1 MMHMKTGTLTLL
13 LLVTISCL
21 ALLPGSAGCGGGGET
36 GSMGSSGGGGYSSG
50 ASGSSISIS
59 APSISSCVNL
69 TDSDQAFRSG
79 DWLQV
84 NGSGFG
90 ASTSSSAGSVVFTD
104 GTASAAAALYY
115 SWSDTVIV
123 CRIPDGIPLT
133 SVSVK
138 VITSS
143 GESSAGMIILVN
155 ATPNPSPQATP
166 PSVTPT
172 PTPTPTS
179 TPTPTPTPT
188 SSPSPSSGTMNI
200 QTTLSDN
207 GQKYTIAF
215 DGLAFLTGTLGADSF
230 LPPGKVADY
239 AGFQYFRDND
249 PTGMGHNTDFVTIVA
264 SNILNIMTSDQIN
277 TFVTT
282 AKSQVTSV
290 NNYAYKRFYLMK
302 GFRRLLEGDVPSGT
316 TGLSKSAIQAYS
328 AELYKIDG
336 QISIARAQLYG
347 NMMKSMTTKQKA
359 KIDALKGK
367 NGVGNWDTNLSD
379 PLKSLNLDPDVNV
392 QVMTYASE
400 MYSWYAGSIEAD
412 VYFCPER
419 QATYFGSFYMKDGA
433 AMGNPNY
440 SIGTN
445 ITGDYGES
453 FLNALTTE
461 QASLVT
467 SLVDTQRTDLNNIVT
482 TRQAIATELRR
493 FLTETSP
500 DTDAITAKVLDLSVT
515 YGQEDGAICYYYAT
529 NFAAVSKTTTDS
541 QKTQLQALRTKLL
554 GTLAPTGAY
563 LYSSPISMPAID
575 NTDSLFGN

>member
-1 MMHMKTGTLTLL
+1 
-13 LLVTISCL
+13 
-21 ALLPGSAGCGGGGET
+21 
-36 GSMGSSGGGGYSSG
+36 
-50 ASGSSISIS
+50 
-59 APSISSCVNL
+59 
-69 TDSDQAFRSG
+69 
-79 DWLQV
+79 
-84 NGSGFG
+84 
-90 ASTSSSAGSVVFTD
+90 
-104 GTASAAAALYY
+104 
-115 SWSDTVIV
+115 
-123 CRIPDGIPLT
+123 
-133 SVSVK
+133 
-138 VITSS
+138 
-143 GESSAGMIILVN
+143 
-155 ATPNPSPQATP
+155 
-166 PSVTPT
+166 
-172 PTPTPTS
+172 
-179 TPTPTPTPT
+179 
-188 SSPSPSSGTMNI
+188 MNI
-200 QTTLSDN
+200 ETTLSDN

-282 AKSQVTSV
+282 AKTQVTSV

-347 NMMKSMTTKQKA
+347 NMMKSMTTEQKA

-367 NGVGNWDTNLSD
+367 NGVGNWDANLSD

-500 DTDAITAKVLDLSVT
+500 DTDAITAKVLDLSAT
-515 YGQEDGAICYYYAT
+515 YGQEDGAIIYYYAT
-529 NFAAVSKTTTDS
+529 NFAAVGKTTTDS

-563 LYSSPISMPAID
+563 LYSSAISMPAID